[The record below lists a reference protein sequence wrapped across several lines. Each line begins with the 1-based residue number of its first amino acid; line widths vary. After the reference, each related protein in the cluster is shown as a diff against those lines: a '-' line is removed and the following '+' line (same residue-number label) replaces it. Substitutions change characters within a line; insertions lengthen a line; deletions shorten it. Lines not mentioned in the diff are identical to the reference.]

1 MIIAELKKKENI
13 VEYIL
18 YIRQLMDIMRA
29 NCMDMSKIDELLV
42 SKFEVSE
49 KEKLKIHN
57 WYQNLIE
64 TMRNEG
70 VTEHGDIKEIKDII
84 EILNKI
90 HHALLD
96 DKDEYRHHELY
107 NWAKPNI
114 DEYKRLSKSQ
124 SDNEIEICINAMH
137 ALLLLKLQGK
147 NISEE
152 TAQAMQTFGSLL
164 ANLADVYKKCTMD
177 NGQ

>member
-29 NCMDMSKIDELLV
+29 NNLEIQKIDELLV

-57 WYQNLIE
+57 WYHDLIVK
-64 TMRNEG
+64 MRNENA
-70 VTEHGDIKEIKDII
+70 EHSGDIQEIKDLIAV
-84 EILNKI
+84 LNKI
-90 HHALLD
+90 HQTLLND
-96 DKDEYRHHELY
+96 ENEYRHHELY

-114 DEYKRLSKSQ
+114 DEYKRLSRSN
-124 SDNEIEICINAMH
+124 SDNEIEICIDAMY

-147 NISEE
+147 SISEE
-152 TAQAMQTFGSLL
+152 TAQAMQTFGALL
-164 ANLADVYKKCTMD
+164 ANLAEVYKKLTM
-177 NGQ
+177 NN

>member
-18 YIRQLMDIMRA
+18 YMRQLTDIMRA
-29 NCMDMSKIDELLV
+29 NKMDIDKIDELLV

-57 WYQNLIE
+57 WYRDLIGR
-64 TMRNEG
+64 MQNEG
-70 VTEHGDIKEIKDII
+70 IVESGDLQEIKDLVAT
-84 EILNKI
+84 LNRI
-90 HHALLD
+90 HLALLD

-114 DEYKRLSKSQ
+114 DEYKKLSRSS
-124 SDNEIEICINAMH
+124 SDNEIEICVNAMY
-137 ALLLLKLQGK
+137 ALLLLKLQHK
-147 NISEE
+147 NVSEE

-164 ANLADVYKKCTMD
+164 ANLADVYKKLTIG
-177 NGQ
+177 N

>member
-29 NCMDMSKIDELLV
+29 NNLEIQKIDELLV

-57 WYQNLIE
+57 WYHDLIVN
-64 TMRNEG
+64 MRNEN
-70 VTEHGDIKEIKDII
+70 VEHSGDIQEIKDLIAV
-84 EILNKI
+84 LNKI
-90 HHALLD
+90 HQTLLND
-96 DKDEYRHHELY
+96 ENEYRHHELY

-114 DEYKRLSKSQ
+114 DEYKRLSRSN
-124 SDNEIEICINAMH
+124 SDNEIEICIDAMY

-147 NISEE
+147 SISEE
-152 TAQAMQTFGSLL
+152 TAQAMQTFGALL
-164 ANLADVYKKCTMD
+164 ANLADVYKKLTM
-177 NGQ
+177 NN

>member
-29 NCMDMSKIDELLV
+29 NNLDIQKIDELLV
-42 SKFEVSE
+42 SKFEISE

-57 WYQNLIE
+57 WYRDLIGKMKDE
-64 TMRNEG
+64 N
-70 VTEHGDIKEIKDII
+70 VEHSGDIQEIKDLIA
-84 EILNKI
+84 ILNKI
-90 HHALLD
+90 HQTLLA

-114 DEYKRLSKSQ
+114 EEYKKLSRSN
-124 SDNEIEICINAMH
+124 SDNEIEICIDAMY
-137 ALLLLKLQGK
+137 ALLLLKLQHK
-147 NISEE
+147 SISDE

-164 ANLADVYKKCTMD
+164 ANLAEAYKQLTMN
-177 NGQ
+177 NG

>member
-29 NCMDMSKIDELLV
+29 NNLDIKKIDELLV

-57 WYQNLIE
+57 WYHDLIVK
-64 TMRNEG
+64 MRNEN
-70 VTEHGDIKEIKDII
+70 VEHSGDILAIKDLIAM
-84 EILNKI
+84 LNKI
-90 HHALLD
+90 HLTLLD

-114 DEYKRLSKSQ
+114 EEYKKLSRSN
-124 SDNEIEICINAMH
+124 SDNEIEICIDAMY

-147 NISEE
+147 SISEE
-152 TAQAMQTFGSLL
+152 TAQAMQTFGALL
-164 ANLADVYKKCTMD
+164 ANLADVYKKLTMG
-177 NGQ
+177 N